1 MNPPSTQ
8 IAVKKNPASMI
19 RLLEPAFS
27 LWVLIRTCSC
37 TNASTGVVR
46 KYATI
51 KNSFPLTVCQYPSG
65 SEKNAGKQN
74 ERLRKMPHTPT
85 NLTKF
90 GCPHNL
96 PSLRIISGP
105 VTRIMEDNDVHMRMN
120 PLLIGSLVLHEPE
133 MAAAVNGR
141 SAGSTVHVRI
151 EFVPAMT
158 RSDLRCVPSL
168 LNTPT
173 TFVHSPRSFCMGP
186 CLLAPLTSSAGAV
199 IPCGP
204 RVMISPAVHT
214 SSPLPP
220 PSASAAL
227 STPPR
232 SAFCRSGFRSGWSS
246 SSSERSCGER
256 SCGESTSSASRL
268 NPVCHAS
275 DPHAEAA
282 MHVKPKRMVK
292 YVCTL
297 KFSTPTVGDCARA
310 SVPHVMLVSV
320 SPMFMYAMSSRR

>member
-8 IAVKKNPASMI
+8 SEVKKKPASMI

-37 TNASTGVVR
+37 TNDSTGVVR
-46 KYATI
+46 EYATI

-65 SEKNAGKQN
+65 SGKIVGKQN
-74 ERLRKMPHTPT
+74 TRLRQMPHIPT

-96 PSLRIISGP
+96 PSLRTISGP
-105 VTRIMEDNDVHMRMN
+105 VTRTMEDNDVHMRMN
-120 PLLIGSLVLHEPE
+120 PLLIGSSVLHEPE
-133 MAAAVNGR
+133 AAAAVNGR

-151 EFVPAMT
+151 EFVPEMA

-173 TFVHSPRSFCMGP
+173 TFLHSPRSFCMGP

-204 RVMISPAVHT
+204 RAMISPAVHT
-214 SSPLPP
+214 SSPPPP
-220 PSASAAL
+220 PSAAAAP
-227 STPPR
+227 SPPPR
-232 SAFCRSGFRSGWSS
+232 STFCRSGSRSGWSS
-246 SSSERSCGER
+246 SSSER

-268 NPVCHAS
+268 NPVCHTS
-275 DPHAEAA
+275 DAHAEAA

-310 SVPHVMLVSV
+310 STPDVMLVSV
-320 SPMFMYAMSSRR
+320 SPKFMYAMSSRR